1 MAFDPQWLLYAALFI
16 LVVVLV
22 ARYGKALL
30 LVGALLALVAVAWA
44 WGEQATVTRQVAT
57 AATVSAAGQTAG
69 SVTATVL
76 ATLLVVVL
84 LAAGGVVVYLWLRM
98 KALERQA
105 SGAPRA
111 SRWVAGPNARWE
123 QAEPASRALPADP
136 LADPLGQLVQLE
148 VLRTLRELRSV
159 RQQPALTDED
169 EANSDADISWPW

>member
-1 MAFDPQWLLYAALFI
+1 VAFDPQWLLYAVLSI
-16 LVVVLV
+16 LAVVLV
-22 ARYGKALL
+22 VRYGKALL

-44 WGEQATVTRQVAT
+44 WGEQATATRQVAT

-84 LAAGGVVVYLWLRM
+84 LAAGGAVVYLWLRM

-123 QAEPASRALPADP
+123 QVEPESRTLP
-136 LADPLGQLVQLE
+136 ADPLGQLVQLE
-148 VLRTLRELRSV
+148 VLRTLRELRGT

-169 EANSDADISWPW
+169 EVNSDGDISWPW

>member
-1 MAFDPQWLLYAALFI
+1 MAFDPQWLLYAVLFI

-22 ARYGKALL
+22 VRYGKALL

-44 WGEQATVTRQVAT
+44 WGEQATATRQVAT

-84 LAAGGVVVYLWLRM
+84 LAAGGAVVYLWLRM

-123 QAEPASRALPADP
+123 QAEPASRALPT
-136 LADPLGQLVQLE
+136 DPLGQLVQLE

-169 EANSDADISWPW
+169 EADSDGNISWPW

>member
-1 MAFDPQWLLYAALFI
+1 MAFDPQWLLYAVLFI
-16 LVVVLV
+16 LAVVLV
-22 ARYGKALL
+22 VRYGKALL

-44 WGEQATVTRQVAT
+44 WGEQATATRQVAT

-84 LAAGGVVVYLWLRM
+84 LAAGGAVVYLWLRM

-123 QAEPASRALPADP
+123 QVEPESRALP
-136 LADPLGQLVQLE
+136 ADPLGQLVQLE
-148 VLRTLRELRSV
+148 VLRTLRELRSMSV

-169 EANSDADISWPW
+169 EVDSDGDISWPW

>member
-1 MAFDPQWLLYAALFI
+1 VAFDPQWLLYAVLSI

-22 ARYGKALL
+22 VRYGKALL

-44 WGEQATVTRQVAT
+44 WGEQATATRQVAT

-84 LAAGGVVVYLWLRM
+84 LAAGGAVVYLWLRM

-123 QAEPASRALPADP
+123 QVEPESRALP
-136 LADPLGQLVQLE
+136 ADPLGQLVQLE
-148 VLRTLRELRSV
+148 VLRTLRELRGT

-169 EANSDADISWPW
+169 EVNSDGDISWPW

>member
-1 MAFDPQWLLYAALFI
+1 VAFDPQWLLYAALFI

-76 ATLLVVVL
+76 ATLLIVVL

-123 QAEPASRALPADP
+123 QAEPESRAITTTT
-136 LADPLGQLVQLE
+136 DPLGQLVQLE

>member
-1 MAFDPQWLLYAALFI
+1 MAFDPQWLLYAVLFI

-44 WGEQATVTRQVAT
+44 WGEQATATRQVAT

-84 LAAGGVVVYLWLRM
+84 LAAGGMVVYLWLRM

-105 SGAPRA
+105 RGPAPRA

-123 QAEPASRALPADP
+123 QAEPESRALP
-136 LADPLGQLVQLE
+136 ADPLGQLVQLE
-148 VLRTLRELRSV
+148 VLRTLRELRGT

-169 EANSDADISWPW
+169 EVNSDGDISWPW

>member
-1 MAFDPQWLLYAALFI
+1 MAFDPQWLLYAVLFI

-22 ARYGKALL
+22 VRYGKALL

-44 WGEQATVTRQVAT
+44 WGEQATATRQVAT

-84 LAAGGVVVYLWLRM
+84 LAAGGAVVYLWLRM

-105 SGAPRA
+105 SGAPR

-123 QAEPASRALPADP
+123 QAEPESRALPT
-136 LADPLGQLVQLE
+136 DPLGQLVQLE
-148 VLRTLRELRSV
+148 VLRTLRELRGT